1 MSKWGAFREQ
11 QLTLLNWV
19 DEKDAEATGV
29 KRQVNLAAEL
39 MIEDYVKKLKVRK
52 INIFSILYTQ
62 KSTKQPWYNV

>member
-19 DEKDAEATGV
+19 DGKDAEATGV
-29 KRQVNLAAEL
+29 KEQVNLADEDEIA
-39 MIEDYVKKLKVRK
+39 DYVKKLRVRK

-62 KSTKQPWYNV
+62 KSKQPQYNV

>member
-19 DEKDAEATGV
+19 DEKNAEATGV
-29 KRQVNLAAEL
+29 KEQVNLADEDEIA
-39 MIEDYVKKLKVRK
+39 DYVKKLRVRK

-62 KSTKQPWYNV
+62 KSKQPQYNV